1 MLSGDIDERI
11 EIRASGFDYVNR
23 DARVVLVGI
32 CPGNAQMVAAR
43 DGKSSREIKR
53 ENAFA
58 GGMRSNLVRMLDFVG
73 VNRLLRIATCKT
85 LWDQDFD
92 KVEMTSL
99 LKDAVYYKGKM
110 FNNVAMIGRSMK
122 LTRLFRE
129 GFLRDC
135 SAYKSARLFVA
146 LGPGVHSV
154 LLRLKAENVISGMVI
169 GMPHPSGA
177 NAGRCAAFLGCSK
190 VDAKVDGATR
200 WALERAAESLQV
212 VKSMIESGQ

>member
-1 MLSGDIDERI
+1 M
-11 EIRASGFDYVNR
+11 
-23 DARVVLVGI
+23 
-32 CPGNAQMVAAR
+32 
-43 DGKSSREIKR
+43 
-53 ENAFA
+53 
-58 GGMRSNLVRMLDFVG
+58 RMLDFVG

-135 SAYKSARLFVA
+135 SSYKSARLFVA

-177 NAGRCAAFLGCSK
+177 NAGRCAAFLGCTK
-190 VDAKVDGATR
+190 LDAKVDGATR

-212 VKSMIESGQ
+212 VKSMIGSGQ

>member
-32 CPGNAQMVAAR
+32 CPGNAQLIAAR
-43 DGKSSREIKR
+43 DGKSSCEIKR

-58 GGMRSNLVRMLDFVG
+58 GGMRSNLVRMLNFVG
-73 VNRLLRIATCKT
+73 VNRLLGIATCET

-110 FNNVAMIGRSMK
+110 FNNVVMIGRSMR
-122 LTRLFRE
+122 LT
-129 GFLRDC
+129 
-135 SAYKSARLFVA
+135 RLFVA

-154 LLRLKAENVISGMVI
+154 LLRLKAEDVISGAVI

-177 NAGRCAAFLGCSK
+177 NAGRCATFLGCSK

-200 WALERAAESLQV
+200 WALERAAESFQV